1 MDKMY
6 ECNKDFIESYKNEKC
21 KSYKNEKCRYEP
33 DETVYDA
40 HGLTHMERCLK
51 NLYYLLKYCKPEEPK
66 SMTIEEAE
74 KKYGIKI
81 VQT

>member
-1 MDKMY
+1 MY
-6 ECNKDFIESYKNEKC
+6 EYNKNFMESYENKKC
-21 KSYKNEKCRYEP
+21 ESYENEKCRYEA

-40 HGLTHMERCLK
+40 PRMTHMERCLK
-51 NLYYLLKYCKPEEPK
+51 NLYYLTKYCKPEEPK